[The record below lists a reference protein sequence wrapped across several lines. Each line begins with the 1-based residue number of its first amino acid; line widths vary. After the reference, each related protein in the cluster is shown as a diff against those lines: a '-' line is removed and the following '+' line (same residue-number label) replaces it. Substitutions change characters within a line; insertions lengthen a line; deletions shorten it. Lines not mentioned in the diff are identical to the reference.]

1 MILTNEL
8 NNPSRVFINEVV
20 TRDGFQSEK
29 DFIPTEEKIQ
39 FINKLSKLNYGKIE
53 VTSFVSPK
61 AIPALADAVE
71 VLAAIERSPHIQYT
85 ALIPN
90 IKGMELALGTVL
102 DEANLV
108 MSVSESHNQSNLRRS
123 RELSLSEIIQ
133 MADMAE
139 ANKVGVNV
147 SLSTV
152 FGCPFEGSIHDDQ
165 LFWIIDTLVENY
177 ISNITLCDTT
187 GMAYPAL
194 VDRVLTILK
203 QRYGDLNLTMH
214 FHNTRGMGL
223 VNGQTALKHG
233 VISFDSS
240 LGELGGCPYAP
251 GATGNVCSEELA
263 YMFELN
269 GYDTSLDVPEML
281 ELVAELERIIG
292 RPIPSLLAKAKLIKF

>member
-1 MILTNEL
+1 MTSTN
-8 NNPSRVFINEVV
+8 NKPRIYINEVV

-29 DFIPTEEKIQ
+29 TFIPTEKKIE

-61 AIPALADAVE
+61 AIPALADALE
-71 VLAAIERSPHIQYT
+71 VLAGIERSPHIQYT

-90 IKGMELALGTVL
+90 IKGMQLALGSTL
-102 DEANLV
+102 DEVNLV

-139 ANKVGVNV
+139 TNKVGVNV
-147 SLSTV
+147 SLSTA
-152 FGCPFEGSIHDDQ
+152 FGCPFEGSIQDDQ
-165 LFWIIDTLVENY
+165 LFWIIDSLVDND
-177 ISNITLCDTT
+177 ISNMTLCDTT
-187 GMAYPAL
+187 GVAYPAL
-194 VDRVLTILK
+194 VDRVLTALK
-203 QRYGDLNLTMH
+203 QRYGELNLTMH

-223 VNGQTALKHG
+223 VNGLTALKHG

-263 YMFELN
+263 YLFELN
-269 GYDTSLDVPEML
+269 GYDTALDITNML
-281 ELVAELERIIG
+281 ELVVELEEIIG
-292 RPIPSLLAKAKLIKF
+292 RPVPSLLAKAGLIKF

>member
-1 MILTNEL
+1 MTSTN
-8 NNPSRVFINEVV
+8 NTPRIYINEVV
-20 TRDGFQSEK
+20 TRDGFQNEK
-29 DFIPTEEKIQ
+29 NFIPTEKKIE

-61 AIPALADAVE
+61 AIPALADASE
-71 VLAAIERSPHIQYT
+71 VLDGIERSPHIQYT

-90 IKGMELALGTVL
+90 IKGMELALESAL
-102 DEANLV
+102 DEVNLV

-123 RELSLSEIIQ
+123 RELSLAEIIQ

-139 ANKVGVNV
+139 SNKVEVNV
-147 SLSTV
+147 SLSTA
-152 FGCPFEGSIHDDQ
+152 FGCPFEGSVQDQDEQ
-165 LFWIIDTLVENY
+165 LFWIIDMLVDNN
-177 ISNITLCDTT
+177 IRNITLCDTT

-194 VDRVLTILK
+194 VDRVLTTLK
-203 QRYGDLNLTMH
+203 QRYGELNLTMH

-223 VNGQTALKHG
+223 VNGLTALKQG

-263 YMFELN
+263 YLFELN
-269 GYDTSLDVPEML
+269 GYDTALGIPDML
-281 ELVAELERIIG
+281 ALVAELEKIIG
-292 RPIPSLLAKAKLIKF
+292 RPVPSLLAKAGLIKS